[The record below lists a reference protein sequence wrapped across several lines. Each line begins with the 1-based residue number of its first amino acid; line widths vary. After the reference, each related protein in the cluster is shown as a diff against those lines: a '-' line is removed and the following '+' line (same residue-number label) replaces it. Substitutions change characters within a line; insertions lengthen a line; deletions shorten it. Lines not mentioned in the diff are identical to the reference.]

1 MTDAQFSPKFL
12 AAQKEKLLAER
23 ERLHSELRAIDA
35 DLIRLGQ
42 SQADDGASVGNHMA
56 DEGGNVQEADADLAV
71 RGNVEQVLAEIEN
84 ALKKIESGTYGFCE
98 DTGEPIAQARLEALP
113 YARYTV
119 KAQEKREA
127 LGISR
132 PVPSIR

>member
-1 MTDAQFSPKFL
+1 MAEAEFSPEFLDAQR
-12 AAQKEKLLAER
+12 AKLLEER
-23 ERLHSELRAIDA
+23 TRLQNELRAIDA

-56 DEGGNVQEADADLAV
+56 DEGGSIQEADNDMAV

-84 ALKKIESGTYGFCE
+84 ALKKLNNGTYGYCE

-127 LGISR
+127 LGLYR
-132 PVPSIR
+132 PIPSVR